1 MSWNESLYQYH
12 KARGGQF
19 LAGEADDGLLILTWK
34 DRPLAVD
41 LSMVTGGRSGA
52 FSYVRARV
60 PVTLAR
66 PYELTIGAEKAL
78 SGGVNTVLKSVS
90 GIAGYSTDFG
100 CPEVTKKRLIRT
112 ENIPFTKL
120 VLGSLELRNA
130 LLACPEDKVEVR
142 PGPGGGPHLITVTTA
157 AAVNGFS
164 GDGGAGIWAAG
175 SISRVSPPRRSRPGR
190 RGRWRRN
197 FSPGWTA
204 FWSWPGRLTTLLRS
218 GRCEGLQH
226 EAYPQ
231 AEALAVAVKALPV
244 DSLPV
249 Q

>member
-41 LSMVTGGRSGA
+41 LSMVTGGRSGT

-60 PVTLAR
+60 PVTLAK

-78 SGGVNTVLKSVS
+78 SGGVNTVLKAVP
-90 GIAGYSTDFG
+90 GVAGYSVDFG

-112 ENIPFTKL
+112 ENVPFTKL

-142 PGPGGGPHLITVTTA
+142 SGPGDEGLHLITVTTA
-157 AAVNGFS
+157 AAVNSLSNNS
-164 GDGGAGIWAAG
+164 GDWYLG
-175 SISRVSPPRRSRPGR
+175 SGSEYTEIYGSEEDKAKESRRVEEEFFPRMDRFLALTRAVYSAV
-190 RGRWRRN
+190 
-197 FSPGWTA
+197 TQ
-204 FWSWPGRLTTLLRS
+204 WPM
-218 GRCEGLQH
+218 
-226 EAYPQ
+226 
-231 AEALAVAVKALPV
+231 
-244 DSLPV
+244 
-249 Q
+249 

>member
-41 LSMVTGGRSGA
+41 LSMVTGGRSGT

-60 PVTLAR
+60 PVALAR

-142 PGPGGGPHLITVTTA
+142 SGPGDEGLHLITVTTA
-157 AAVNGFS
+157 AAVNSLSNNS
-164 GDGGAGIWAAG
+164 GDWYLG
-175 SISRVSPPRRSRPGR
+175 SGSEYTEIYGSEEDKAKESRRVEEEFFPRMDRFLALTRAVYSAV
-190 RGRWRRN
+190 
-197 FSPGWTA
+197 TQ
-204 FWSWPGRLTTLLRS
+204 WPM
-218 GRCEGLQH
+218 
-226 EAYPQ
+226 
-231 AEALAVAVKALPV
+231 
-244 DSLPV
+244 
-249 Q
+249 